1 MASIDSRRAKCCM
14 SNAMGWLSS
23 RPQPEPEREPELE
36 PIDGREIL
44 IVCLNHKQRRSRKK
58 EKKQKKQKRGIQIK
72 TSQDKNPA
80 VGSPRPVGIRSRS
93 SSSSSSS
100 KWEDYAGYFL
110 VVQST
115 VNHQLWGLASRHVT
129 LSLSLSLLTLTS
141 HTLHR
146 HFAATQH

>member
-58 EKKQKKQKRGIQIK
+58 EKEKQKKQKRGIQIK

-80 VGSPRPVGIRSRS
+80 VGSPRPVGIRSR
-93 SSSSSSS
+93 SSSSSS